1 MRTQQ
6 IRLAAP
12 NMKCKYRV
20 SDMVRLPFMIFRRV
34 AGMNRLVNDF
44 LATVDYDCLIVR
56 RFATDD
62 VRTGKRLV

>member
-1 MRTQQ
+1 
-6 IRLAAP
+6 
-12 NMKCKYRV
+12 
-20 SDMVRLPFMIFRRV
+20 MVRLPFMIFRRV

-56 RFATDD
+56 RLATDD